1 MSTRIFTIIEKCFKT
16 APIKSALFFVPIL
29 VVTSGTI
36 QYKLGIL
43 PQYSIYNH
51 SKKEFTDEF
60 GMYDS
65 ER

>member
-1 MSTRIFTIIEKCFKT
+1 MSTRIFTIIEKCFKN

-36 QYKLGIL
+36 QDKLGIL
-43 PQYSIYNH
+43 PQYSIYNN
-51 SKKEFTDEF
+51 SKKEFTEGF
-60 GMYDS
+60 GMYNS